1 MTVGYK
7 RLSGSVN
14 GNQNVHPSGHDL
26 VTTVLSG
33 CLKVSSPFSAFSES
47 DSKSAMSFALPSCIK
62 PELALSMLDVPVKN
76 ARLQK
81 SPIFLRSQASP
92 VHASSSSSSSRIFLR
107 CPPVKLSLS
116 LPSFLLREHE
126 CAAAICHD
134 NMSAREHPIC

>member
-14 GNQNVHPSGHDL
+14 ANQNVHPSGHDL

-62 PELALSMLDVPVKN
+62 PELAHNLVPRDRFRDTEH
-76 ARLQK
+76 ACPSEL
-81 SPIFLRSQASP
+81 FLRSS
-92 VHASSSSSSSRIFLR
+92 V
-107 CPPVKLSLS
+107 VK
-116 LPSFLLREHE
+116 
-126 CAAAICHD
+126 I
-134 NMSAREHPIC
+134 